1 MRAGDGAYGGRKTVQ
16 AAREKEVD
24 VGETIFGTDGNG
36 GAAGSRQQAVIA
48 RATFLHRVLHPQAG
62 FRVRRGGLLNG

>member
-16 AAREKEVD
+16 AAGEKEV
-24 VGETIFGTDGNG
+24 GAGYTSFGTDGNG
-36 GAAGSRQQAVIA
+36 GAAGSQKLAVIA

-62 FRVRRGGLLNG
+62 FRARRGGFLNG